1 MKILIIGPSWVGD
14 SVMAQTLYKRLKDEE
29 PSCTIHVISPE
40 WSLPLMQRMPEVSKA
55 IISPYLHGDIQILS
69 RYRFGKNLK
78 KHNYDRAI
86 ILTNSLKSSLIPF
99 FADIPIRTGW
109 LGELRYFLLNDIR
122 YLKKE
127 SNSLMVEKF
136 AALSI
141 EKYNFSQG
149 NLTYP
154 SLDISAENQK
164 ESLKNF
170 YINPDLPSLGICP
183 GAEFGPSKKWPAQ
196 YFSEVA
202 KEYVSKGWN
211 VICFGS
217 KNDMET
223 GMKLETFNG
232 LGNKNT
238 FYNLIGMTSLL
249 DVVDLLAHCKR
260 VVTNDSGLMHI
271 AAAVKT
277 PLVALYG
284 PSSPEYTPPLI
295 DNKKVIRKMDGYQKI
310 RKGQNV
316 DGYHHSLLSI
326 KPTEVMSALEAI

>member
-1 MKILIIGPSWVGD
+1 
-14 SVMAQTLYKRLKDEE
+14 MAQTLYKRLKDEE
-29 PSCTIHVISPE
+29 PSCKIHVISPE
-40 WSLPLMQRMPEVSKA
+40 WSLPLMKRMPEVSKA
-55 IISPYLHGDIQILS
+55 IMSPYLHGDIQILS
-69 RYRFGKNLK
+69 RYRFGKNLRK
-78 KHNYDRAI
+78 YNYDRAI
-86 ILTNSLKSSLIPF
+86 ILTNSLKSSLIPY

-109 LGELRYFLLNDIR
+109 LGELRYFTLNDIR
-122 YLKKE
+122 HLKKE
-127 SNSLMVEKF
+127 KNSLMVEKF

-141 EKYNFSQG
+141 QKNNFSFR
-149 NLTYP
+149 NLTFP
-154 SLDISAENQK
+154 SLNVNVENQREYLEK
-164 ESLKNF
+164 F
-170 YINPDLPSLGICP
+170 YINSDLPSLGICP
-183 GAEFGPSKKWPAQ
+183 GAEFGPSKKWPAR

-217 KNDMET
+217 KNDIET
-223 GMKLETFNG
+223 GRKLETFYG
-232 LGNKNT
+232 LKDENK
-238 FYNLIGMTSLL
+238 FYNLIGMTSLV

-310 RKGQNV
+310 RKGQDI

-326 KPTEVMSALEAI
+326 KPIEVISALERI

>member
-29 PSCTIHVISPE
+29 SSCTIDVISPE
-40 WSLPLMQRMPEVSKA
+40 WSLPLLQRMPEVSKV
-55 IISPYLHGDIQILS
+55 IKSPYSHGDIHILS
-69 RYRFGKNLK
+69 RYRFGKNLRK
-78 KHNYDRAI
+78 YNYDRAI

-109 LGELRYFLLNDIR
+109 VGELRYILLNDIR
-122 YLKKE
+122 HFKKE

-141 EKYNFSQG
+141 QKSNFSVE
-149 NLTYP
+149 NLTFP
-154 SLDISAENQK
+154 SLETNLENQRENLEK
-164 ESLKNF
+164 LN
-170 YINPDLPSLGICP
+170 INLDLPCLGICP

-202 KEYVSKGWN
+202 KEYVSRGWN

-217 KNDMET
+217 KNDIET
-223 GMKLETFNG
+223 GRKLETFNN
-232 LGNKNT
+232 LREENK
-238 FYNLIGMTSLL
+238 FYNLIGLTSLE

-260 VVTNDSGLMHI
+260 VVTNDSGLMHVS
-271 AAAVKT
+271 AAVKT

-295 DNKKVIRKMDGYQKI
+295 NNKKVLRKIDGYHKI
-310 RKGQNV
+310 RKGRDI
-316 DGYHHSLLSI
+316 DGYHDSLMSI
-326 KPTEVMSALEAI
+326 KPAEVMSALEAI

>member
-29 PSCTIHVISPE
+29 PSCTIDVFSPE
-40 WSLPLMQRMPEVSKA
+40 WSLPLMQRMPEVSKV
-55 IISPYLHGDIQILS
+55 ITSPYSHGDIHILS
-69 RYRFGKNLK
+69 RYRFGKNLRK
-78 KHNYDRAI
+78 YNYDRAI

-109 LGELRYFLLNDIR
+109 VGELRYILLNDIR
-122 YLKKE
+122 HFKKE

-141 EKYNFSQG
+141 QKSNFSLE
-149 NLTYP
+149 NLTFP
-154 SLDISAENQK
+154 SLETN
-164 ESLKNF
+164 LKNQRENLEKLN
-170 YINPDLPSLGICP
+170 INSDLPCLGICP
-183 GAEFGPSKKWPAQ
+183 GAEFGPSKKWPAH
-196 YFSEVA
+196 YFSYVA
-202 KEYVSKGWN
+202 KEYVSRGWN

-217 KNDMET
+217 KNDIET
-223 GMKLETFNG
+223 GRKLETFNG
-232 LGNKNT
+232 LRDENK
-238 FYNLIGMTSLL
+238 FYNLIGMTSLV

-260 VVTNDSGLMHI
+260 VVTNDSGLMHV

-326 KPTEVMSALEAI
+326 KPAEVMSALEAI

>member
-55 IISPYLHGDIQILS
+55 ITSPYLHGDIQILS

-78 KHNYDRAI
+78 KYNYDRAI

-122 YLKKE
+122 HLKKE
-127 SNSLMVEKF
+127 TNSLMVEKF

-141 EKYNFSQG
+141 QKYNFSLK
-149 NLTYP
+149 NLTFP
-154 SLDISAENQK
+154 SLDINLENQRECLEK
-164 ESLKNF
+164 F
-170 YINPDLPSLGICP
+170 YINSDLPSLGICP

-223 GMKLETFNG
+223 GRKLETFNG
-232 LGNKNT
+232 LQDENK
-238 FYNLIGMTSLL
+238 FYNLIGMTTLV

-271 AAAVKT
+271 TAAVKT

-310 RKGQNV
+310 RKGEDI

-326 KPTEVMSALEAI
+326 KPIEVMSALEAI

>member
-29 PSCTIHVISPE
+29 PGCTIDVISPE
-40 WSLPLMQRMPEVSKA
+40 WSLPLMQRMPEVSKV
-55 IISPYLHGDIQILS
+55 ITSPYSHGDIQILS
-69 RYRFGKNLK
+69 RYRFSKNLK
-78 KHNYDRAI
+78 KYNYDRAI

-122 YLKKE
+122 SLKKE

-141 EKYNFSQG
+141 QKCNFSLE
-149 NLTYP
+149 NLTFP
-154 SLDISAENQK
+154 SLDTN
-164 ESLKNF
+164 LKNQRE
-170 YINPDLPSLGICP
+170 YLKKLNIKSDLPSLGICP
-183 GAEFGPSKKWPAQ
+183 GAEFGPSKKWPAK
-196 YFSEVA
+196 YFSVVA
-202 KEYVSKGWN
+202 KEYISKGWN

-217 KNDMET
+217 KNDLET
-223 GMKLETFNG
+223 GRKLEILNG
-232 LGNKNT
+232 LRHENK
-238 FYNLIGMTSLL
+238 FYNLIGMTSLI

-310 RKGQNV
+310 RKGQEI

-326 KPTEVMSALEAI
+326 KPAEVMSALEAI

>member
-29 PSCTIHVISPE
+29 PSCTIDVFSPE
-40 WSLPLMQRMPEVSKA
+40 WSLPLMQRMPEVSKVIA
-55 IISPYLHGDIQILS
+55 SPYSHGDIHILS
-69 RYRFGKNLK
+69 RYRFGKNLRK
-78 KHNYDRAI
+78 YNYDRAI

-109 LGELRYFLLNDIR
+109 VGELRYILLNDIR
-122 YLKKE
+122 HFKKE

-141 EKYNFSQG
+141 QKSNFSVE
-149 NLTYP
+149 NLTFP
-154 SLDISAENQK
+154 SLETN
-164 ESLKNF
+164 LKNQRENLEKLN
-170 YINPDLPSLGICP
+170 INSDLPCLGICP

-202 KEYVSKGWN
+202 KEYVSRGWN

-217 KNDMET
+217 KNDIET
-223 GMKLETFNG
+223 GRKLETFNG
-232 LGNKNT
+232 LGDENK
-238 FYNLIGMTSLL
+238 FYNLIGMTTLV

-260 VVTNDSGLMHI
+260 VVTNDSGLMHV
-271 AAAVKT
+271 AAAVQT

-326 KPTEVMSALEAI
+326 KPAEVMRALEAI

>member
-40 WSLPLMQRMPEVSKA
+40 WSLPLMQRMPEVAKA
-55 IISPYLHGDIQILS
+55 ISSPYLHGDIQILS

-78 KHNYDRAI
+78 KCNYDRAI

-122 YLKKE
+122 HLKKE
-127 SNSLMVEKF
+127 TNSLMVEKF
-136 AALSI
+136 AALSVQ
-141 EKYNFSQG
+141 KNNFTIR
-149 NLTYP
+149 NLTFP
-154 SLDISAENQK
+154 SLDINLENQK
-164 ESLKNF
+164 EYLEKFS
-170 YINPDLPSLGICP
+170 INSDLPSLGICP

-217 KNDMET
+217 KNDIET
-223 GMKLETFNG
+223 GRKLETFNG
-232 LGNKNT
+232 LKDENK
-238 FYNLIGMTSLL
+238 FYNLIGMTSLV

-284 PSSPEYTPPLI
+284 PSTPEYTPPLI
-295 DNKKVIRKMDGYQKI
+295 NNKKIIRKIDGYQKI
-310 RKGQNV
+310 RKGQDI

-326 KPTEVMSALEAI
+326 KPSEVIDALEII

>member
-29 PSCTIHVISPE
+29 PSCTIDVISPE
-40 WSLPLMQRMPEVSKA
+40 WSLPLMQRMPEVSKVIA
-55 IISPYLHGDIQILS
+55 SPYSHGDIHILS
-69 RYRFGKNLK
+69 RYRFGKNLRK
-78 KHNYDRAI
+78 YNYDRAI

-109 LGELRYFLLNDIR
+109 VGELRYILLNDIR
-122 YLKKE
+122 HFKKE

-141 EKYNFSQG
+141 QKSNFSLE
-149 NLTYP
+149 NLTFP
-154 SLDISAENQK
+154 SLETNLDNQK
-164 ESLKNF
+164 ENLEKLN
-170 YINPDLPSLGICP
+170 INSDLPCLGICP

-202 KEYVSKGWN
+202 KEYVSRGWN

-217 KNDMET
+217 KNDIET
-223 GMKLETFNG
+223 GRKLETFNG
-232 LGNKNT
+232 LGDENK

-260 VVTNDSGLMHI
+260 VVTNDSGLMHV
-271 AAAVKT
+271 AAAVQT

-326 KPTEVMSALEAI
+326 KPAEVMSALEAI